1 MRTLFCH
8 ADVVFPDEVK
18 PDTDV
23 LIEDGKIVE
32 IGKGI
37 RCDSAQKTDV
47 TGLYLMPGFIETH
60 AHGAG
65 GADFMDGTVEAFNQA
80 GDTLCRH
87 GATTVVPTTV
97 AISEEELF
105 SFFTLYRLANA
116 APHMAN
122 YAGIHLEGPFISL
135 KYKGAQPPSSVRAPS
150 KREVDRILD
159 EAGDIVSILTMAP
172 ELEGT
177 EYAAKRFTERGIRL
191 SVGHSD
197 AIAAEVFRAYEMG
210 FCYVTH
216 LYCSTPGVRKINQ
229 VVYAGIPEA
238 ALLIDDMSVE
248 LIGDGKHIPKEVMQ
262 MVIKVKG
269 VDHVTLIT
277 DAMRAAG
284 TDVGESYLG
293 KISPENRVIVEDG
306 VAKLP
311 DRSSFAGSIAT
322 MDRVL
327 QNSVLNYKI
336 SLTDAVKMI
345 STVPARKFGLSK
357 KGIIKI
363 GNDADL
369 VLTDRNLN
377 VQEVVVGGTSIL
389 LQGRSGSCL
398 M

>member
-1 MRTLFCH
+1 M
-8 ADVVFPDEVK
+8 
-18 PDTDV
+18 
-23 LIEDGKIVE
+23 
-32 IGKGI
+32 
-37 RCDSAQKTDV
+37 
-47 TGLYLMPGFIETH
+47 
-60 AHGAG
+60 
-65 GADFMDGTVEAFNQA
+65 
-80 GDTLCRH
+80 
-87 GATTVVPTTV
+87 
-97 AISEEELF
+97 
-105 SFFTLYRLANA
+105 
-116 APHMAN
+116 
-122 YAGIHLEGPFISL
+122 
-135 KYKGAQPPSSVRAPS
+135 
-150 KREVDRILD
+150 
-159 EAGDIVSILTMAP
+159 
-172 ELEGT
+172 
-177 EYAAKRFTERGIRL
+177 